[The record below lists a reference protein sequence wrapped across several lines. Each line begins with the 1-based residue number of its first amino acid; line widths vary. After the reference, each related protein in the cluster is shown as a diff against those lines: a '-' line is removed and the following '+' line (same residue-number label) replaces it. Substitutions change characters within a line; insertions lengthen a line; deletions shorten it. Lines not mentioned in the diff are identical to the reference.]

1 MTDLLLIA
9 AALILQEPAPIR
21 VTTRMVEVGVV
32 VQDRH
37 GRPVT
42 GLRTE
47 DFHLLDGGREEQIR
61 SFSAAGPERR
71 TAPAETHVATAI
83 LLDHLNSV
91 FANESLGRVQLLR
104 FLREMEPNQP
114 VALLSLDV
122 GFQVLHDFTTDAKSL
137 VRTLER
143 YRPYRPVQAA
153 AFPVAPPL
161 GRMSRHKLGTDAPG
175 APSIRAM
182 QRLDAVAAAQYRA
195 LRAKQ
200 TSSATA
206 ALAAYLARTPGRKN
220 LIWLSSEFPGA
231 LAANV
236 RSDDVAVYP
245 IDLTCPIDGPTRSAR
260 MLAERTG
267 GVAFD
272 HGNDLLGGMRNAV
285 QDSDSVYLLGY
296 YPSHEQ
302 WDGRLRRIQVKVN
315 RPEIQVRHRLGYVAA
330 LEDTF
335 RPPDQRETLWYVA
348 ASPAEARGIGVAANA
363 TRLHDGAVELALAVD
378 PRTLSAGEPAAPGR
392 GEELE
397 VMAVPVLE
405 DGELLD
411 ADVFTVVAAAA
422 GDSVKA
428 VQRITPAAKAGK
440 LRVVVRQT
448 RTGALGSATI
458 VISAPK

>member
-1 MTDLLLIA
+1 MPIFA

-32 VQDRH
+32 VHDQQ

-42 GLRTE
+42 GLRAE
-47 DFHLLDGGREEQIR
+47 DFRLLDGGREEQIR
-61 SFSAAGPERR
+61 SFSAAGPARR
-71 TAPAETHVATAI
+71 NTPAETHVATAI

-122 GFQVLHDFTTDAKSL
+122 GFQVLHDFTTDAQSL

-143 YRPYRPVQAA
+143 YRPARPVQAA
-153 AFPVAPPL
+153 AFPIAPPL
-161 GRMSRHKLGTDAPG
+161 GRFSRHKLGTDAPG
-175 APSIRAM
+175 AQSIRAM
-182 QRLDAVAAAQYRA
+182 EKLDAVAAAQYRA

-200 TSSATA
+200 TASATA
-206 ALAAYLARTPGRKN
+206 PLAAYLARTPGRKN

-245 IDLTCPIDGPTRSAR
+245 IDLTCPIDGPTRPAR
-260 MLAERTG
+260 MLAEQTG

-272 HGNDLLGGMRNAV
+272 HGNDLLRGMRQAV
-285 QDSDSVYLLGY
+285 QDSESVYLLGY

-302 WDGRLRRIQVKVN
+302 WDGRFRRIQVRVN
-315 RPEIQVRHRLGYVAA
+315 RPQIELRHRIGYVAA

-348 ASPAEARGIGVAANA
+348 ASPAEARGIAVAANA
-363 TRLHDGAVELALAVD
+363 TRLQDGAVELALAVD
-378 PRTLSAGEPAAPGR
+378 RHTLSAEDPGAPGR

-397 VMAVPVLE
+397 VMAVPVLA
-405 DGELLD
+405 DGELQD

-422 GDSVKA
+422 GENVTA
-428 VQRITPAAKAGK
+428 VQRITPPRQAGK

-458 VISAPK
+458 AISHLK